1 MIAIGLFVFY
11 CFCVNDTATTEI
23 YTLSLHD
30 ALPILMLERIGY
42 RADVAAD
49 GLEALEALS
58 RVPYAAVLMDI
69 HMPEMD
75 GYQATKEIRRREGSE
90 RHTPIIAMTANA
102 LEGDREKAL
111 EAGMDDYVPKPVKPE
126 ELETVLQR
134 WILEKGDSASDTEG
148 SNGFVAAAEG
158 TEGRLD

>member
-58 RVPYAAVLMDI
+58 RVPYASVLMDI
-69 HMPEMD
+69 HMP
-75 GYQATKEIRRREGSE
+75 RSE
-90 RHTPIIAMTANA
+90 EHTS
-102 LEGDREKAL
+102 
-111 EAGMDDYVPKPVKPE
+111 
-126 ELETVLQR
+126 ELQSRQYIVCRLL
-134 WILEKGDSASDTEG
+134 LEKK
-148 SNGFVAAAEG
+148 
-158 TEGRLD
+158 RLKKKTQNTLYNNIVVIRSLRL